1 MSKGTLPTKSRFFY
15 STTFNEYLQD
25 NPNPLFFKFIPYH
38 PTNFIKFEN
47 TNLINPH
54 AFGTKYKRDGGSYKP
69 LTLKFIYF
77 TFFF

>member
-15 STTFNEYLQD
+15 STTFNEYLQN

-47 TNLINPH
+47 NFLL
-54 AFGTKYKRDGGSYKP
+54 YKP
-69 LTLKFIYF
+69 LTQKFKYIL
-77 TFFF
+77 FFNKRKD